1 MRRVKSSSALRG
13 RVLAG
18 DLLCSADG
26 VECRGLSAREAFD
39 MIAGSQLDA
48 GRTFVFLRER
58 GGDVE
63 SF

>member
-1 MRRVKSSSALRG
+1 M
-13 RVLAG
+13 
-18 DLLCSADG
+18 
-26 VECRGLSAREAFD
+26 SAREAFD
-39 MIAGSQLDA
+39 VIAGSQLDA